1 MNATMN
7 ATERPAGTR
16 ATDRLLAA
24 ARARISTVDAHES
37 ARLQATGATLV
48 DTRPAAQ
55 RAEFGEIAGA
65 LVIERNVLEWR
76 LDPDG
81 DHRLTTID
89 HTRPIVVFC
98 QEGYA
103 SSLAVASLVDLGLT
117 DVHDLAGG
125 FAAWSA
131 AGLPVQATPS
141 PSVPQGSD
149 PPRSSPAPFT
159 PTSIMPTSIMPTSIM
174 PTSIMPTSIMRETP

>member
-1 MNATMN
+1 MN
-7 ATERPAGTR
+7 ATERHLGMS

-24 ARARISTVDAHES
+24 ARARISTVDAHEAAS
-37 ARLQATGATLV
+37 LQAAGATLV

-65 LVIERNVLEWR
+65 VVIERNVLEWR

-89 HTRPIVVFC
+89 HTRPLVVFC
-98 QEGYA
+98 QEGYS
-103 SSLAVASLVDLGLT
+103 SSLAVASLVDVGLT

-131 AGLPVQATPS
+131 AGLPVQP
-141 PSVPQGSD
+141 
-149 PPRSSPAPFT
+149 PPRSSG
-159 PTSIMPTSIMPTSIM
+159 
-174 PTSIMPTSIMRETP
+174 ETP

>member
-1 MNATMN
+1 MIATMN
-7 ATERPAGTR
+7 APERHARTA

-24 ARARISTVDAHES
+24 ARARISTIDAHE
-37 ARLQATGATLV
+37 AALLRANGATLV

-55 RAEFGEIAGA
+55 RAEFGEVDGA
-65 LVIERNVLEWR
+65 VIIERNVLEWR

-89 HTRPIVVFC
+89 HSRPIVVFC
-98 QEGYA
+98 QEGYS

-131 AGLPVQATPS
+131 AGLPVQPASPPS
-141 PSVPQGSD
+141 APPRSD
-149 PPRSSPAPFT
+149 PPQSGQPR
-159 PTSIMPTSIMPTSIM
+159 
-174 PTSIMPTSIMRETP
+174 

>member
-1 MNATMN
+1 MSATMN
-7 ATERPAGTR
+7 ATNTNSGTG
-16 ATDRLLAA
+16 ATDRLLAS
-24 ARARISTVDAHES
+24 ARARISTVDANET
-37 ARLQATGATLV
+37 ARLQAAGATLV

-65 LVIERNVLEWR
+65 VIIERNVLEWR

-89 HTRPIVVFC
+89 HSRPIVVFC
-98 QEGYA
+98 QEGYS

-131 AGLPVQATPS
+131 AGLPVQPPARPS
-141 PSVPQGSD
+141 D
-149 PPRSSPAPFT
+149 LPRSNPPVS
-159 PTSIMPTSIMPTSIM
+159 
-174 PTSIMPTSIMRETP
+174 